1 MLYRAGAAVIVLG
14 GLGGLGGAASGC
26 GDGELFIPELE
37 GNERLIEQSAF
48 ARLTLDDAI
57 LGAPVVA
64 GDLDGDGIDDAI
76 AFEIIPDLGPPPAG
90 SHRSQLYIVYGGA
103 AVHDEV
109 DVSSLPRLTGFP
121 DYAFSLSVATLG
133 DVDGDGLADFMI
145 TALCVFECSGP
156 AAGGGLG
163 SAAYLVYGRSAR
175 LAGATPIVEAA
186 VVLRDARPA
195 ASIRQAI
202 GLGDLDGDGVAD
214 FAFNESDTVD
224 VTGNIDVL
232 VFHGRHDRLVAT
244 DDVGASA
251 DAVLVAP
258 KAQIGLNPRIVPAGD
273 VDGDGHDD
281 FLVEQSLV
289 DAPGVLLVKGAATR
303 LAGELALGEVA
314 SSRFEVEQHCFL
326 GGIPPGSALGDL
338 DGDGFD
344 DVAVVGCSMV
354 GDSVSPTRVTE
365 RVYYGRA
372 GGFPARVSLA
382 EATATVTLISSGP
395 VSIVGADVD
404 GDGVRD
410 LLVSDPDARDGDGV
424 LHVFSGQRD
433 RWAGPL
439 DPAAQ
444 ATGYVGTHQR
454 GSNCDYV
461 RNASCT
467 AHERIFAATGVG
479 DLNGDHRVDLVV
491 GAPTDQGVLPELG
504 VHGSALGHSYLVT
517 LSGAPNP

>member
-1 MLYRAGAAVIVLG
+1 MLHRAGAAVIALG
-14 GLGGLGGAASGC
+14 ALGALGAAASGC
-26 GDGELFIPELE
+26 GDGDLFIPDL
-37 GNERLIEQSAF
+37 GTNERLIEQSAF

-57 LGAPVVA
+57 LAVPLVA
-64 GDLDGDGIDDAI
+64 GDLDGDGTDDAI
-76 AFEIIPDLGPPPAG
+76 AIEIIPYLGPPPAG
-90 SHRSQLYIVYGGA
+90 SHGNQLYILYGGP
-103 AVHDEV
+103 AVHDAV
-109 DVSSLPRLTGFP
+109 DVRGLPSLTGFP
-121 DYAFSLSVATLG
+121 DSTISISVATLG

-145 TALCVFECSGP
+145 TAQCVFDCSGR
-156 AAGGGLG
+156 AAGDGR
-163 SAAYLVYGRSAR
+163 STAAYLVYGRSAR
-175 LAGATPIVEAA
+175 LAGATPIADAA

-214 FAFNESDTVD
+214 FALTESDTMD

-273 VDGDGHDD
+273 VDGDGHAD

-289 DAPGVLLVKGAATR
+289 DAPSVLLVKGAATPM
-303 LAGELALGEVA
+303 AGELALGDVA

-326 GGIPPGSALGDL
+326 GGIPPGRALGDL

-344 DVAVVGCSMV
+344 DVAVVGCAMV
-354 GDSVSPTRVTE
+354 GDSGSPTRVTE
-365 RVYYGRA
+365 RVYYGRS
-372 GGFPARVSLA
+372 GGFPAQVGLADASAAVSL
-382 EATATVTLISSGP
+382 LSSGP
-395 VSIVGADVD
+395 VSIAGADVD

-410 LLVSDPDARDGDGV
+410 LLVSDPEARDGEGV
-424 LHVFSGQRD
+424 LHVFRGGRD
-433 RWAGPL
+433 RWSGQL

-444 ATGYVGTHQR
+444 ATTYIGALQR
-454 GSNCDYV
+454 GSNCEYLTTP
-461 RNASCT
+461 SCT
-467 AHERIFAATGVG
+467 AHERIFSTGVVG
-479 DLNGDHRVDLVV
+479 DLNGDHQVDLVIW
-491 GAPTDQGVLPELG
+491 APTDQGMWPTLG
-504 VHGSALGHSYLVT
+504 VHGSSLGHAHLVT